1 MCLYCEDKVLIIIY
15 LSKAV
20 LGVDPPVYALS

>member
-1 MCLYCEDKVLIIIY
+1 MCQYCEDKVLIIIY
-15 LSKAV
+15 LSKAA